1 MISRALGHLPLS
13 YTAPCP
19 ISSRVMP
26 RHKAPS
32 RLPAFVPVPVRAR
45 TDGWTALRQ
54 AEFIGW
60 LAETG
65 SVRTAA
71 ERVGMARETAYRLRG
86 HAGAES
92 FVAAWDEALGNGRDM
107 GARKVTLAELEQR
120 AFAGTLRPVMRAGRY
135 VGTVISPDNNALLRM
150 LRRFG
155 RVFGDRRDAEFGGE
169 GDADKRSE
177 KRQPAVPG

>member
-1 MISRALGHLPLS
+1 
-13 YTAPCP
+13 
-19 ISSRVMP
+19 MP

-32 RLPAFVPVPVRAR
+32 RLPAFVAVPVRAR
-45 TDGWTALRQ
+45 SDGWTALRQ

-92 FVAAWDEALGNGRDM
+92 FVAAWDAALGNVRET

-120 AFAGTLRPVMRAGRY
+120 AFDGTLRPVMRAGRY
-135 VGTVISPDNNALLRM
+135 VGSVISPDSNALLGM

-155 RVFGDRRDAEFGGE
+155 RVHEDQWDAGFGGQ
-169 GDADKRSE
+169 GDTNKRSE
-177 KRQPAVPG
+177 ECQPAARLRAAPGER